1 VTIKE
6 RLDDDLKNAMRAQD
20 AVTRD
25 AVRLIR
31 NQIKNAE
38 IDKQKELDDVA
49 VTDVLTK
56 MVKQYRDSIETY
68 KQGKRQDLVDKEQRE
83 LNVVLRYMP
92 QQMSRDE
99 ILVVVKQAAAEAGA
113 KGPTDK
119 GKLMGKLMP
128 LVRGKADGSEVN
140 AVATEYL
147 ESLAKS

>member
-1 VTIKE
+1 MTIKQ
-6 RLDDDLKNAMRAQD
+6 RLDEDLKNAMRTQD
-20 AVTRD
+20 TVTRD

-31 NQIKNAE
+31 NQIKNVE
-38 IDKQKELDDVA
+38 IDKHKELDDTEA
-49 VTDVLTK
+49 VEVLTK

-68 KQGKRQDLVDKEQRE
+68 KQGNRQDLVDKEQAE

-99 ILVVVKQAAAEAGA
+99 ILAAVERATAETGA
-113 KGPTDK
+113 KGPADK

-128 LVRGKADGSEVN
+128 AVRGKADGNQVN
-140 AVATEYL
+140 AVATAYL